1 MFNKALQFYLDN
13 FAFQGMTNL
22 ILVFVI
28 LTLTTVILLGP
39 KKKQPADGVHPLF
52 GRYTRKIPNIISLLR
67 FPLGIWVFCV
77 HYFAALHNPLA
88 NFSFHLAFA
97 LICILDN
104 LDGKFARK
112 WHAVTEDGKTLDPAA
127 DKWVT
132 FCLAVTAYLYGDF
145 RWWGVAIIFGREIIS
160 MLQRV
165 RLKRRGEDVSA
176 QWLGKIKAGVQFT
189 VLYIFLLR
197 VNILPG
203 TIFLEVIA
211 QAFPANLMLWATIL
225 LCFCTMISLFPFFR
239 SFSYVN
245 AYTQSQRQESN
256 KPWYIVLIPN
266 LFTLGNYLC
275 GVTAVYFAMPEVE
288 VQHRS
293 FVVLFWVLSAAL
305 CDAVD
310 GPIARKL
317 KAHSDFG
324 ASLDSSTDLSTFG
337 LATAVIIYLRFS
349 ELKGAL
355 SLLGIVLAIVYFL
368 YVHLRLAYFTK
379 LAEQQEDKGTK
390 SDFVGMP
397 SPTGAVAVLVAFT
410 FFENIYLLSFSI
422 VLISLLMYSKLDFI
436 SHSNSL
442 KHQLYQYFQ
451 IPALLIGFGVLL
463 ILIFQQPFVSSHF
476 SRELIVYFHLCSWF
490 LAVPIA
496 IYILD
501 ACYRTW
507 CTGRDGTQE
516 LAPEE

>member
-1 MFNKALQFYLDN
+1 MFDKALQFYLN
-13 FAFQGMTNL
+13 HFTFQGMTNL
-22 ILVFVI
+22 ILVFVT

-39 KKKQPADGVHPLF
+39 KKKQPEDSVHPLF
-52 GRYTRKIPNIISLLR
+52 GRYTRHIPNIISLLR

-77 HYFAALHNPLA
+77 HYFTAFHTPLA
-88 NFSFHLAFA
+88 NFSFHLCFA

-112 WHAVTEDGKTLDPAA
+112 WNAVTEDGKTLDPAA

-160 MLQRV
+160 MVQRF

-197 VNILPG
+197 VDVLPG
-203 TIFLEVIA
+203 TIFLEAIA
-211 QAFPANLMLWATIL
+211 QAFPANMMLWGTIL
-225 LCFCTMISLFPFFR
+225 LCFCTVISLFPFFR

-266 LFTLGNYLC
+266 IFTLGNYLC
-275 GVTAVYFAMPEVE
+275 GVTAVFFAMPEVE
-288 VQHRS
+288 VQNRS
-293 FVVLFWVLSAAL
+293 FVVLFWILSAAL
-305 CDAVD
+305 CDAFD

-317 KAHSDFG
+317 NAHSDFG
-324 ASLDSSTDLSTFG
+324 ATLDSSTDLSTFG

-355 SLLGIVLAIVYFL
+355 SHMGIALALVYFL

-379 LAEQQEDKGTK
+379 LAELKEDKSTK

-397 SPTGAVAVLVAFT
+397 SPTGAVSVLVAFT
-410 FFENIYLLSFSI
+410 FFENIYMLALSI

-436 SHSNSL
+436 SHSNSI
-442 KHQLYQYFQ
+442 KHKLYKYFL
-451 IPALLIGFGVLL
+451 IPTLLIGFTMLL
-463 ILIFQQPFVSSHF
+463 VLIFQQPFVSSHF

-490 LAVPIA
+490 LAVPII

-501 ACYRTW
+501 AICRTFW
-507 CTGRDGTQE
+507 TGQGR
-516 LAPEE
+516 AN

>member
-1 MFNKALQFYLDN
+1 MLAKALQFYLNN
-13 FAFQGMTNL
+13 FSFQGVTNL
-22 ILVFVI
+22 ILVFGI
-28 LTLTTVILLGP
+28 LTLITVILFGP
-39 KKKQPADGVHPLF
+39 KKKQPEDSAHPLF
-52 GRYTRKIPNIISLLR
+52 GRYTRQIPNIISLLR

-77 HYFAALHNPLA
+77 HYFGVFHTPLA

-112 WHAVTEDGKTLDPAA
+112 WNAVTEDGKALDPAA

-132 FCLAVTAYLYGDF
+132 FCLAVTAYIYGDF

-160 MLQRV
+160 MWQRV

-197 VNILPG
+197 VDILPG

-211 QAFPANLMLWATIL
+211 QALPNNMMLWGTIL
-225 LCFCTMISLFPFFR
+225 LCFSTVISLFPFFR

-245 AYTQSQRQESN
+245 AYAQSQRQESN
-256 KPWYIVLIPN
+256 KPWYIVMIPN
-266 LFTLGNYLC
+266 FFTLGNYLC
-275 GVTAVYFAMPEVE
+275 GVTAVFFAMPEVD

-305 CDAVD
+305 CDAFD

-317 KAHSDFG
+317 NAHSDFG

-349 ELKGAL
+349 ELKDAL
-355 SLLGIVLAIVYFL
+355 SYLGIVLAIGYFL
-368 YVHLRLAYFTK
+368 YVHLRLALFSK
-379 LAEQQEDKGTK
+379 LAEEKEDKAVK

-410 FFENIYLLSFSI
+410 FFENIYLLSGSI
-422 VLISLLMYSKLDFI
+422 VLTSLLMYSNLDFV
-436 SHSNSL
+436 SHSNSI
-442 KHQLYQYFQ
+442 KHKLYKYFL
-451 IPALLIGFGVLL
+451 IPSLLTGFAMLL
-463 ILIFQQPFVSSHF
+463 ALIFQQPFVSNHF
-476 SRELIVYFHLCSWF
+476 SRELIVYFQLCSWL

-501 ACYRTW
+501 ACYRTYW
-507 CTGRDGTQE
+507 VGRGGTN
-516 LAPEE
+516 

>member
-1 MFNKALQFYLDN
+1 MLDQAMQFYLTN
-13 FAFQGMTNL
+13 YAFQGITNL
-22 ILVFVI
+22 ILVFGT
-28 LTLTTVILLGP
+28 LTLTTLILLGP
-39 KKKQPADGVHPLF
+39 EKKQPEDHRHPLF
-52 GRYTRKIPNIISLLR
+52 GRYTRQIPNIISLMR
-67 FPLGIWVFCV
+67 FPLGLWIFCV
-77 HYFAALHNPLA
+77 HYFPALHHPLA
-88 NFSFHLAFA
+88 NFSFHLSFA

-112 WHAVTEDGKTLDPAA
+112 WNAVTEDGKALDPAA

-145 RWWGVAIIFGREIIS
+145 RWWGVIIIFGREIIS

-165 RLKRRGEDVSA
+165 RLKRRGEDVGA
-176 QWLGKIKAGVQFT
+176 KWMGKIKAGVQFT

-197 VNILPG
+197 VDMLPG

-211 QAFPANLMLWATIL
+211 QAFPDNMMLWGTIL

-245 AYTQSQRQESN
+245 AYTQSQRKESN
-256 KPWYIVLIPN
+256 KPWYIVMIPN

-275 GVTAVYFAMPEVE
+275 GVTAVFFAMPEVE

-293 FVVLFWVLSAAL
+293 FVVLFWIMSAAL
-305 CDAVD
+305 CDAFD
-310 GPIARKL
+310 GPLARKL
-317 KAHSDFG
+317 KAHSEFG
-324 ASLDSSTDLSTFG
+324 AALDSSTDLSTFG

-355 SLLGIVLAIVYFL
+355 SHLGIVLAIVYFI

-379 LAEQQEDKGTK
+379 LAEQKEDKSVK

-397 SPTGAVAVLVAFT
+397 SPTGAVSVLVAFT
-410 FFENIYLLSFSI
+410 FFENIYLLASSI

-442 KHQLYQYFQ
+442 KHKLYKYFQ
-451 IPALLIGFGVLL
+451 IPTMLAGFTMLLV
-463 ILIFQQPFVSSHF
+463 LIFQQPFVSSHF
-476 SRELIVYFHLCSWF
+476 SRELIVYFHLCSWL
-490 LAVPIA
+490 LAVPIG

-501 ACYRTW
+501 ACYRTYF
-507 CTGRDGTQE
+507 TVKNGVD
-516 LAPEE
+516 

>member
-1 MFNKALQFYLDN
+1 MQFYLNN
-13 FAFQGMTNL
+13 FAVQGMTNL
-22 ILVFVI
+22 ILIFVI
-28 LTLTTVILLGP
+28 LTLTTLILLGP
-39 KKKQPADGVHPLF
+39 RKKQPEDSIHPLF
-52 GRYTRKIPNIISLLR
+52 GRYTRHIPNIISLLR
-67 FPLGIWVFCV
+67 FPLGIWIFCV
-77 HYFAALHNPLA
+77 YYFPVFHTPLG
-88 NFSFHLAFA
+88 NFSFHLSFA
-97 LICILDN
+97 LICIMDN

-112 WHAVTEDGKTLDPAA
+112 WNAITEDGKALDPAA

-132 FCLAVTAYLYGDF
+132 FCLAVTAYIYGDF

-165 RLKRRGEDVSA
+165 RLKRQGGDVSA

-197 VNILPG
+197 VDILPG

-211 QAFPANLMLWATIL
+211 QAFPANMMLWGTIL
-225 LCFCTMISLFPFFR
+225 LCFCTMISLFPYFR

-245 AYTQSQRQESN
+245 AFSQSQRQESN

-266 LFTLGNYLC
+266 VFTLGNYLC
-275 GVTAVYFAMPEVE
+275 GVTAVFFAMPEVD

-305 CDAVD
+305 CDAFD

-317 KAHSDFG
+317 NAHSDFG
-324 ASLDSSTDLSTFG
+324 AALDSSTDLSTFG

-355 SLLGIVLAIVYFL
+355 SYVGIFLALGYFL
-368 YVHLRLAYFTK
+368 YVHLRLALFSK
-379 LAEQQEDKGTK
+379 LAEEKEDKSVK

-410 FFENIYLLSFSI
+410 FFENVYMLAGAI

-436 SHSNSL
+436 SHSNSI
-442 KHQLYQYFQ
+442 KHPLYKY
-451 IPALLIGFGVLL
+451 LLIPILLTGFAMLL
-463 ILIFQQPFVSSHF
+463 VLIFQQPFVSSHF
-476 SRELIVYFHLCSWF
+476 SRELIVYFQLCSWL
-490 LAVPIA
+490 LAIPIGG
-496 IYILD
+496 YILD
-501 ACYRTW
+501 ALYRSY
-507 CTGRDGTQE
+507 GTVRG
-516 LAPEE
+516 